1 MSVECR
7 FFEEHPMEYLQAS
20 TSQILGVC
28 TGLLAAS
35 AVASSDSL
43 TALIPLAV
51 QTVCIAFRL
60 GARVSRVG
68 HQLEASRSEDQTWS
82 TIILG
87 IGSEA
92 AELEL
97 KDFNQNQVSDS
108 ERLLNFLL
116 IGSGSGRVK

>member
-1 MSVECR
+1 
-7 FFEEHPMEYLQAS
+7 MEYLQAS

-35 AVASSDSL
+35 AVASSNSL

-51 QTVCIAFRL
+51 QAVCIAFRL

-68 HQLEASRSEDQTWS
+68 HQLEASGSEDQTWS
-82 TIILG
+82 TIVLG
-87 IGSEA
+87 ISSEA

-108 ERLLNFLL
+108 ERLLKFSL
-116 IGSGSGRVK
+116 IGLGNGRVK